1 MHGPHL
7 FCTGSVV
14 VTRPWLSLAESIGIA
29 PGRPVAEALTWA
41 LATRRLYLEF
51 EKMSMATR
59 VSERTGDLLLPF
71 LAGVS
76 SCFYAA
82 IV

>member
-1 MHGPHL
+1 M
-7 FCTGSVV
+7 
-14 VTRPWLSLAESIGIA
+14 TRLWLSLAESIGVA

-51 EKMSMATR
+51 EKMSMAT
-59 VSERTGDLLLPF
+59 ERTGDLLLPF

>member
-14 VTRPWLSLAESIGIA
+14 VTRLWLSLAESIGVA

-41 LATRRLYLEF
+41 LEF

-59 VSERTGDLLLPF
+59 VSERIGDLLLPF

>member
-1 MHGPHL
+1 M
-7 FCTGSVV
+7 
-14 VTRPWLSLAESIGIA
+14 TRPWLSLAESIGIA

-59 VSERTGDLLLPF
+59 VSERTGICCCPSWQESPP
-71 LAGVS
+71 VS
-76 SCFYAA
+76 MQP
-82 IV
+82 